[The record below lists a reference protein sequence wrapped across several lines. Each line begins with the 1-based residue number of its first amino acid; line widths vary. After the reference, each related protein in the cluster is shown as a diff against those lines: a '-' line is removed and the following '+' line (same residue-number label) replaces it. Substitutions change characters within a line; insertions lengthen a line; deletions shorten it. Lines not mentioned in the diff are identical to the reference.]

1 MKDIEITFNAEST
14 SRRRRSSETP
24 KINISITFYSVDDSV
39 TPISPSELTEQ
50 IESSVETGLQSY
62 DGTAIDSSETP
73 TVSVQDPQG
82 ELIFNQIRS
91 MLKSRSFGK
100 FQNEMHHIQNYMN
113 SDEPVLNWVEFIKKC
128 CHYLPI
134 NRCYLDLL

>member
-1 MKDIEITFNAEST
+1 MIVNYEWLLSVKDIEITFNAEST
-14 SRRRRSSETP
+14 SRLRRSSETS
-24 KINISITFYSVDDSV
+24 KINVSIAFYSVDDSV

-82 ELIFNQIRS
+82 KLI
-91 MLKSRSFGK
+91 K
-100 FQNEMHHIQNYMN
+100 F
-113 SDEPVLNWVEFIKKC
+113 VLC
-128 CHYLPI
+128 
-134 NRCYLDLL
+134 